1 MNVRSPYLWN
11 AANAGSKPRRASA
24 PQRARGMFIWVA
36 ALVWFATSL
45 ATADVRAGGCE
56 TRPQDEIWLVSSRHV
71 GCVTSGADPDLRVQR
86 YQPGSGWQAAQLNEL
101 WQPASPDQVTVIF
114 VHGNRVSS
122 SDVIPEGRQVYQ
134 ILVGRANV
142 APPVRFVIWSW
153 PSEQIRGQ
161 LRDVREKA
169 ERTELAGY
177 CLGWL
182 LTRLPENQRVSLLGY
197 SFGARIATGA
207 MHLVGGGE
215 LAGRVLPAHPVASP
229 NTHLVTIAGALHN
242 GWLRPGGYHEQALT
256 HLDHFLNLYN
266 CCDPVLK
273 RYHALYK
280 HSHAVALG
288 YAGMSTRD
296 LGPEADRIEQVDVCQ
311 YVAHSHELLDY
322 LHSACLD
329 ERIRSV
335 LFWSPESDNLAS
347 AQPNQV
353 ATDAAR

>member
-1 MNVRSPYLWN
+1 MNVCSHYLIDAVTGPCRARSP
-11 AANAGSKPRRASA
+11 RRVC
-24 PQRARGMFIWVA
+24 GMLMLVA
-36 ALVWFATSL
+36 ALVWAATGL
-45 ATADVRAGGCE
+45 TALPANAGGCDE
-56 TRPQDEIWLVSSRHV
+56 RPQDEIWMVSSRHV
-71 GCVTSGADPDLRVQR
+71 GCVTSGEDPALQVQR
-86 YQPGSGWQAAQLNEL
+86 YLPGVGWQASQLDDL
-101 WQPASPDQVTVIF
+101 CQPTSPDQIAVIF
-114 VHGNRVSS
+114 VHGNRVST

-134 ILVGRANV
+134 ILVGRAPD

-182 LTRLPENQRVSLLGY
+182 LTRLPESQRVSLLGY

-207 MHLVGGGE
+207 MHLVGGGQ
-215 LAGRVLPAHPVASP
+215 LAGRALPAHSAMSP
-229 NTHLVTIAGALHN
+229 NTHLVTVAGALHN

-256 HLDHFLNLYN
+256 HLGHFLNLYN

-280 HSHAVALG
+280 HSNAVALG

-296 LGPEADRIEQVDVCQ
+296 LGPDAKRIEQIDVCQ

>member
-1 MNVRSPYLWN
+1 MNVCSPDKCDAVTIVSASHRTSAGHAARAGCRSWIAVVW
-11 AANAGSKPRRASA
+11 AA
-24 PQRARGMFIWVA
+24 VA
-36 ALVWFATSL
+36 LTSP
-45 ATADVRAGGCE
+45 AVFGGGCE
-56 TRPQDEIWLVSSRHV
+56 ERPQDEIWLVSSRQV
-71 GCVTSGADPDLRVQR
+71 GCVASGEEPDLRLQR
-86 YQPGSGWQAAQLNEL
+86 YVPGSGWQTSSMSEL
-101 WQPASPDQVTVIF
+101 CQPTSPDQITVIF
-114 VHGNRVSS
+114 VHGNRVSPC
-122 SDVIPEGRQVYQ
+122 DVIPEGRQVYR
-134 ILVGRANV
+134 ILVGRASA
-142 APPVRFVIWSW
+142 APAVRFVIWSW

-169 ERTELAGY
+169 ARTDMAGY

-182 LTRLPENQRVSLLGY
+182 LTHLPENQRVSLLGY

-215 LAGRVLPAHPVASP
+215 LAGRVLPARPDTAPH
-229 NTHLVTIAGALHN
+229 THLVTIAGALHN
-242 GWLRPGGYHEQALT
+242 GWLSPGGYHEQALT

-280 HSHAVALG
+280 HSQAVALG

-296 LGPEADRIEQVDVCQ
+296 LGPAAERVHQIDVCQ

-322 LHSACLD
+322 LQSSRLD
-329 ERIRSV
+329 EHIRSV
-335 LFWSPESDNLAS
+335 LFWNPESHSLAS
-347 AQPNQV
+347 ARTDRV